1 MELNSYQQQV
11 INDLDKY
18 LDKISEVG
26 QYDIAFNQF
35 WEDKVGRYDPV
46 TKKGMQPYRNILAN
60 TPNVC
65 IKVPTAG
72 GKTFIGINALDSI
85 FRHYNHQTKAVI
97 WLVPWS
103 NLLEQTYKN
112 LNNNE
117 HPYRKKL
124 NQLFNHRVEVY
135 LKEDGLQGANFNP
148 ASVQTNLTIFV
159 MSFASLRT
167 RNKDGRKV
175 YQENGYLMPFKDS
188 FDDTNNLPDTDDTA
202 LINVIR
208 NLKPVVVVDESHNA
222 ESDLSLEM
230 LANLNPSFVL
240 DLTATPKENSNI
252 VSFVPAYRLKK
263 ENMVKLPV
271 IVYNCDNSNEVIEN
285 ALHLQQSLEIQA
297 LTEEKQGGR
306 YIRPIVLF
314 QAQPINAKDST
325 TFEDIKKKLIA
336 VGIPEDQIKIKTANI
351 NELKNIDLMSRDC
364 PVRYI
369 ITVNALKEG
378 WDCPFAYILATLAN
392 KSSSVDVEQILG
404 RVLRQPYVM
413 QHKERRLNVSYV
425 LTSSSV
431 FQNTLQ
437 NIVNALQAS
446 GFNKNDYRAKS
457 VADITD
463 VTVAPV
469 LPQGQV
475 GLFDTPPANSVDNLP
490 TDTSSIDT
498 KQIQYQPIDT
508 ITNPSFH
515 ESTTSYQLPPSLANN
530 EHLQQINAIV
540 DEQSQDFEHYTN
552 LMNPSDLSV
561 NNLSTNHLPTTYQAN
576 YQTIYEDAGVTMNT
590 TAMLAEHQE
599 IAKTLSLPQ
608 FFLAD
613 SGFGGFFE
621 DESDNLL
628 SRNDLL
634 AGFNLSKES
643 VNIDFG
649 QISQEIYQV
658 DVIEN
663 DGDTTAKYGKI
674 DNSILSQ
681 KFIDAILA
689 SSNEAQ
695 IRDITAQIMK
705 KIGDMYPITDPQIKS
720 YVGRIIEELSESQRR
735 DILKNAPQYTK
746 KIREKIDELSRAYAK
761 DHFAESIKT
770 REITVKPHWQFSPT
784 LPIKD
789 SVSNA
794 IAKRLYET
802 EYAMNN
808 LEKDIILKIASL
820 PNIVFWHKN
829 LVRGTGFALNG
840 FFNHYPDFILYTNKG
855 TVILLE
861 TKGDDRDN
869 TDTEDKIRLG
879 EQWERLAGRNYGYFM
894 VFDKTEMDGAF
905 TVDKAMDVIAKL

>member
-18 LDKISEVG
+18 LDKVSEIG
-26 QYDIAFNQF
+26 HYDIAFNQF

-46 TKKGMQPYRNILAN
+46 NKKGMQPYKNILAN
-60 TPNVC
+60 TPHVC

-85 FRHYNHQTKAVI
+85 FRHYNQPTKAVI

-112 LNNNE
+112 LNDNE

-167 RNKDGRKV
+167 KNKDGRKV

-252 VSFVPAYRLKK
+252 ISFVPAYRLKK

-285 ALHLQQSLEIQA
+285 ALHLQQSLELQA
-297 LTEEKQGGR
+297 QAEEKQGGR

-336 VGIPEDQIKIKTANI
+336 VGISDDQIKIKTANI

-413 QHKERRLNVSYV
+413 QHKERSLNVSYV

-446 GFNKNDYRAKS
+446 GFNKNDYRAKN
-457 VADITD
+457 VAEISDNSSIQ
-463 VTVAPV
+463 P

-475 GLFDTPPANSVDNLP
+475 GLFDTPQTNSIDNLP
-490 TDTSSIDT
+490 TDTTSIDT
-498 KQIQYQPIDT
+498 NQIHYQPIAT
-508 ITNPSFH
+508 ITNPTIH
-515 ESTTSYQLPPSLANN
+515 EATTGYQLPPSLANN
-530 EHLQQINAIV
+530 EHLQHINAMV
-540 DEQSQDFEHYTN
+540 DEQSQAFEQYADSVT
-552 LMNPSDLSV
+552 PSDLP
-561 NNLSTNHLPTTYQAN
+561 TNHLTN
-576 YQTIYEDAGVTMNT
+576 HYQTVYDDVGITMNT
-590 TAMLAEHQE
+590 TAILAEHQE
-599 IAKTLSLPQ
+599 IAKNLSLPQ

-613 SGFGGFFE
+613 NDFGNLFE

-658 DVIEN
+658 DIIEN
-663 DGDTTAKYGKI
+663 DGDTTTQYGRI

-746 KIREKIDELSRAYAK
+746 KIRENIDKLSRAYAK
-761 DHFAESIKT
+761 DHFAKAIKT

-789 SVSNA
+789 STGNA
-794 IAKRLYET
+794 IIKRLYET
-802 EYAMNN
+802 ESGMNN

-820 PNIVFWHKN
+820 PNVVFWHKN
-829 LVRGTGFALNG
+829 LVKGTGFVLNG
-840 FFNHYPDFILYTNKG
+840 FINHYPDFILYTNQG

-861 TKGDDRDN
+861 TKGDDNDGTN
-869 TDTEDKIRLG
+869 TEDKIKLG
-879 EQWERLAGRNYGYFM
+879 EQWERLAGENYRYFM
-894 VFDKTEMDGAF
+894 VFDKTQMQGAY
-905 TVDKAMDVIAKL
+905 TLDEALKIIAKL

>member
-18 LDKISEVG
+18 LDKVSEIG
-26 QYDIAFNQF
+26 HYDIAFNQF

-46 TKKGMQPYRNILAN
+46 NKKGMQPYKNILAN
-60 TPNVC
+60 TPHVC

-85 FRHYNHQTKAVI
+85 FRHYNQPTKAVI

-112 LNNNE
+112 LNDNE

-167 RNKDGRKV
+167 KNKDGRKV

-252 VSFVPAYRLKK
+252 ISFVPAYRLKK

-285 ALHLQQSLEIQA
+285 ALHLQQSLELQA
-297 LTEEKQGGR
+297 QAEEKQGGR

-336 VGIPEDQIKIKTANI
+336 VGISDDQIKIKTANI

-413 QHKERRLNVSYV
+413 QHKERSLNVSYV

-446 GFNKNDYRAKS
+446 GFNKNDYRAKN
-457 VADITD
+457 VAEISDNSSIQ
-463 VTVAPV
+463 P

-475 GLFDTPPANSVDNLP
+475 GLFDTPQTNSIDNLP
-490 TDTSSIDT
+490 TDTTSIDT
-498 KQIQYQPIDT
+498 NQIHYQPIAT
-508 ITNPSFH
+508 ITNPTIH
-515 ESTTSYQLPPSLANN
+515 EATTGYQLPPSLANN
-530 EHLQQINAIV
+530 EHLQHINAMV
-540 DEQSQDFEHYTN
+540 DEQSQAFEQYADSVT
-552 LMNPSDLSV
+552 PSDLP
-561 NNLSTNHLPTTYQAN
+561 TNHLTN
-576 YQTIYEDAGVTMNT
+576 HYQTVYDDVGITMNT

-599 IAKTLSLPQ
+599 IAKNLSLPQ

-613 SGFGGFFE
+613 NDFGNLFE

-658 DVIEN
+658 DIIEN
-663 DGDTTAKYGKI
+663 DGDTTTQYGRI

-746 KIREKIDELSRAYAK
+746 KIRENIDKLSRAYAK
-761 DHFAESIKT
+761 DHFAKAIKT

-789 SVSNA
+789 STGNA
-794 IAKRLYET
+794 IIKRLYET
-802 EYAMNN
+802 ESGMNN

-820 PNIVFWHKN
+820 PNVVFWHKN
-829 LVRGTGFALNG
+829 LVKGTGFVLNG
-840 FFNHYPDFILYTNKG
+840 FINHYPDFILYTNQG

-861 TKGDDRDN
+861 TKGDDNDGTN
-869 TDTEDKIRLG
+869 TEDKIKLG
-879 EQWERLAGRNYGYFM
+879 EQWERLAGENYRYFM
-894 VFDKTEMDGAF
+894 VFDKTQMQGAY
-905 TVDKAMDVIAKL
+905 TLDEALKIIAKL

>member
-18 LDKISEVG
+18 LDKVSEVG

-35 WEDKVGRYDPV
+35 WEDKVGRYDPIN
-46 TKKGMQPYRNILAN
+46 KKGMQPYKNILAN
-60 TPNVC
+60 TPHVC

-103 NLLEQTYKN
+103 NLLDQTFKN
-112 LNNNE
+112 LNDSE

-148 ASVQTNLTIFV
+148 ASVQTNLTVFV

-167 RNKDGRKV
+167 KNKDGRKV

-188 FDDTNNLPDTDDTA
+188 FDDTHNLPDTDDTA

-230 LANLNPSFVL
+230 LANLNPSFIL
-240 DLTATPKENSNI
+240 DLTATPKENSNVI
-252 VSFVPAYRLKK
+252 SFVPAYRLKK

-297 LTEEKQGGR
+297 LEEEKQGGR

-325 TFEDIKKKLIA
+325 TFQDIKKKLIA
-336 VGIPEDQIKIKTANI
+336 IGIPEDQIKIKTATI
-351 NELKNIDLMSRDC
+351 NELKNIELMSRDC

-413 QHKERRLNVSYV
+413 QHKERSLNVSYV

-446 GFNKNDYRAKS
+446 GFNKNDYRAKN
-457 VADITD
+457 VAEISDDT
-463 VTVAPV
+463 VTPM
-469 LPQGQV
+469 LPKGQG
-475 GLFDTPPANSVDNLP
+475 GLFDTPQTNSVDEQP
-490 TDTSSIDT
+490 TDINSIDE
-498 KQIQYQPIDT
+498 KQIQYQPINT
-508 ITNPSFH
+508 IANPAFH
-515 ESTTSYQLPPSLANN
+515 ESTTIYQLPPVLANN
-530 EHLQQINAIV
+530 EHLQYINAMV
-540 DEQSQDFEHYTN
+540 EEQSQAFEQYAN
-552 LMNPSDLSV
+552 SMNPSDFSM
-561 NNLSTNHLPTTYQAN
+561 NHLPSN
-576 YQTIYEDAGVTMNT
+576 HSPNSYQTAYEDVGITMNT
-590 TAMLAEHQE
+590 TAMLAEYQE

-613 SGFGGFFE
+613 SDLGGLGGLFA

-634 AGFNLSKES
+634 KGFNLSKES

-658 DVIEN
+658 DIIEN
-663 DGDTTAKYGKI
+663 DGDTTAQYGKI

-720 YVGRIIEELSESQRR
+720 YVGRIIEELTESQRR

-746 KIREKIDELSRAYAK
+746 KIRENIDKLSRAYAK
-761 DHFAESIKT
+761 DHFAKSIKT

-784 LPIKD
+784 LPIKN
-789 SVSNA
+789 SESNS

-829 LVRGTGFALNG
+829 LVKDTGFALNG
-840 FFNHYPDFILYTNKG
+840 FINHYPDFIIYTTKG
-855 TVILLE
+855 TIILLE

-879 EQWERLAGRNYGYFM
+879 EQWERLVGDIYRYFM
-894 VFDKTEMDGAF
+894 VFDKTQMDGAF
-905 TVDKAMDVIAKL
+905 TIDEALDVIAKL

>member
-46 TKKGMQPYRNILAN
+46 TKKGMQPYRNILSN
-60 TPNVC
+60 TPHVC

-112 LNNNE
+112 LNDNE

-167 RNKDGRKV
+167 KNKDGRKV

-271 IVYNCDNSNEVIEN
+271 IVYNCDNSNAVIEN

-413 QHKERRLNVSYV
+413 QHKERSLNVSYV

-446 GFNKNDYRAKS
+446 GFNKNDYRAKN
-457 VADITD
+457 VAEISDNSSIQ
-463 VTVAPV
+463 P
-469 LPQGQV
+469 LLQGQV
-475 GLFDTPPANSVDNLP
+475 GLFDTPSANSVDNLP
-490 TDTSSIDT
+490 TDTSSIDI
-498 KQIQYQPIDT
+498 KQIQYEPIDT

-540 DEQSQDFEHYTN
+540 DEQSKAFDQYATS
-552 LMNPSDLSV
+552 MNPSDLST
-561 NNLSTNHLPTTYQAN
+561 NNLPSNH
-576 YQTIYEDAGVTMNT
+576 QTAYEDVGITMNT

-613 SGFGGFFE
+613 TGFSGLFE
-621 DESDNLL
+621 DGSDNLL
-628 SRNDLL
+628 RRNDLL

-663 DGDTTAKYGKI
+663 DGDTTAQYGRI

-720 YVGRIIEELSESQRR
+720 YVGRIIEGLSESQRR

-746 KIREKIDELSRAYAK
+746 KIRENIDKLSRAYAK
-761 DHFAESIKT
+761 DYFAKAIKT
-770 REITVKPHWQFSPT
+770 REITVKPYWQFSPT
-784 LPIKD
+784 LPNKN
-789 SVSNA
+789 SESNS

-829 LVRGTGFALNG
+829 LVKDTGFALNG
-840 FFNHYPDFILYTNKG
+840 FFNHYPDFIIYTNKG
-855 TVILLE
+855 TIILLE

-879 EQWERLAGRNYGYFM
+879 AEWEKLAGNNYSYFM

-905 TVDKAMDVIAKL
+905 TVDKAINVISKL

>member
-18 LDKISEVG
+18 LDKVSEIG

-72 GKTFIGINALDSI
+72 GKTFIGINALESI
-85 FRHYNHQTKAVI
+85 FRHYNQPTKAVI

-112 LNNNE
+112 LNDNE

-167 RNKDGRKV
+167 KNKDGRKV

-188 FDDTNNLPDTDDTA
+188 FDDTHNLPDTDDTA

-252 VSFVPAYRLKK
+252 ISFVPAYRLKK

-285 ALHLQQSLEIQA
+285 ALHLQQSLELQA
-297 LTEEKQGGR
+297 QAEEQQGGR

-336 VGIPEDQIKIKTANI
+336 VGIPDDQIKIKTANI
-351 NELKNIDLMSRDC
+351 NELKNIDLMSKDC

-413 QHKERRLNVSYV
+413 QHKERSLNVSYV

-446 GFNKNDYRAKS
+446 GFNKNDYRAKN
-457 VADITD
+457 VAEISDDT
-463 VTVAPV
+463 VTPM
-469 LPQGQV
+469 LPKGQG
-475 GLFDTPPANSVDNLP
+475 GLFDTPQTNSVDEQPN
-490 TDTSSIDT
+490 DINSIDE
-498 KQIQYQPIDT
+498 KQIQYQPINT
-508 ITNPSFH
+508 IANPAFH
-515 ESTTSYQLPPSLANN
+515 ESTKIYQLPPSLANN

-540 DEQSQDFEHYTN
+540 DEQSKAFDQYAKS
-552 LMNPSDLSV
+552 MNPS
-561 NNLSTNHLPTTYQAN
+561 NLSTNNLPSTYQTA
-576 YQTIYEDAGVTMNT
+576 YEDVGITMNT
-590 TAMLAEHQE
+590 TSMLAEHQE

-613 SGFGGFFE
+613 SDLGGLGGLFA

-663 DGDTTAKYGKI
+663 DGDTAAQYGRI

-746 KIREKIDELSRAYAK
+746 KIRENIDKLSRAYAK
-761 DHFAESIKT
+761 DHFAKAIKT
-770 REITVKPHWQFSPT
+770 REITVKPYWQFSPT
-784 LPIKD
+784 LPIKN
-789 SVSNA
+789 SESNS

-829 LVRGTGFALNG
+829 LVKDTGFALNG
-840 FFNHYPDFILYTNKG
+840 FFNHYPDFIIYTNKG
-855 TVILLE
+855 TIILLE

-879 EQWERLAGRNYGYFM
+879 EQWERLVGDIYRYFM
-894 VFDKTEMDGAF
+894 VFDKTQMDGAF
-905 TVDKAMDVIAKL
+905 TIDEALDVIAKL

>member
-18 LDKISEVG
+18 LDKVSEIG
-26 QYDIAFNQF
+26 HYDIAFNQF

-46 TKKGMQPYRNILAN
+46 NKKGMQPYKNILAN
-60 TPNVC
+60 TPHVC

-85 FRHYNHQTKAVI
+85 FRHYNQPTKAVI

-112 LNNNE
+112 LNDNE

-167 RNKDGRKV
+167 KNKDGRKV

-188 FDDTNNLPDTDDTA
+188 FDDTNNLPETDDTA

-252 VSFVPAYRLKK
+252 ISFVPAYRLKK

-285 ALHLQQSLEIQA
+285 ALHLQQSLELQA
-297 LTEEKQGGR
+297 QAEEKQGGR

-336 VGIPEDQIKIKTANI
+336 VGISDDQIKIKTANI

-413 QHKERRLNVSYV
+413 QHKERSLNVSYV

-446 GFNKNDYRAKS
+446 GFNKNDYRAKN
-457 VADITD
+457 VAEISDNSSIQ
-463 VTVAPV
+463 P

-475 GLFDTPPANSVDNLP
+475 GLFDTPQTNSIDNLP
-490 TDTSSIDT
+490 TDTTSIDT
-498 KQIQYQPIDT
+498 NQIHYQPIAT
-508 ITNPSFH
+508 ITNPTIH
-515 ESTTSYQLPPSLANN
+515 EATTGYQLPPSLANN
-530 EHLQQINAIV
+530 EHLQHINAMV
-540 DEQSQDFEHYTN
+540 DEQSQAFEQYADSVT
-552 LMNPSDLSV
+552 PSDLP
-561 NNLSTNHLPTTYQAN
+561 TNHLTN
-576 YQTIYEDAGVTMNT
+576 HYQTVYDDVGITMNT

-599 IAKTLSLPQ
+599 IAKNLSLPQ

-613 SGFGGFFE
+613 NDFGNLFE

-658 DVIEN
+658 DIIEN
-663 DGDTTAKYGKI
+663 DGDTTTQYGRI

-746 KIREKIDELSRAYAK
+746 KIRENIDKLSRAYAK
-761 DHFAESIKT
+761 DHFAKAIKT

-789 SVSNA
+789 STGNA
-794 IAKRLYET
+794 IIKRLYET
-802 EYAMNN
+802 ESGMNN

-820 PNIVFWHKN
+820 PNVVFWHKN
-829 LVRGTGFALNG
+829 LVKGTGFVLNG
-840 FFNHYPDFILYTNKG
+840 FINHYPDFILYTNQG

-861 TKGDDRDN
+861 TKGDDNDGTN
-869 TDTEDKIRLG
+869 TEDKIKLG
-879 EQWERLAGRNYGYFM
+879 EQWERLAGENYRYFM
-894 VFDKTEMDGAF
+894 VFDKTQMQGAY
-905 TVDKAMDVIAKL
+905 TLDEALKIIAKL